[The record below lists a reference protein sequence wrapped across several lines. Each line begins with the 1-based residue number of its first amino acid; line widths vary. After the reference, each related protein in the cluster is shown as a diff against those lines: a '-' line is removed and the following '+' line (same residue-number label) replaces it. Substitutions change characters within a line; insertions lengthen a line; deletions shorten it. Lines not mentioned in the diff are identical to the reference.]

1 MAPILHTWLGT
12 DPLVFDQAVLYLR
25 IFACGMIANLVFNY
39 LASMLRATG
48 NTVVP
53 LIILCVSGLVN
64 VGLNLLLVTQFGM
77 SVDGVAIATVTA
89 QVLSMVAMLIYYV
102 HRKDYLHFSF
112 RKLCLAP
119 DKLKKILRI
128 GIPAGL
134 QSSLFALSN
143 SVIQSGVNSFG
154 ATAMAGNAAS
164 AQVGNL
170 VYILLNAFYHAAM
183 NFVGQNYA
191 ARKFDRVKKTILYC
205 TIFVTAIGVSVST
218 VILLFG
224 AQAIRIFNSDPAVI
238 EYGLIRLTSVL
249 PVYFLCGIMDSLNGT
264 LRGMGSSTLPMFITL
279 AGSCGL
285 RLVWIWTV
293 FQKIH
298 TLRCL
303 YLCWPI
309 SWVVTAV
316 ALFCGVV
323 IIYRNRKKEA
333 LARDSSPVSA

>member
-1 MAPILHTWLGT
+1 
-12 DPLVFDQAVLYLR
+12 
-25 IFACGMIANLVFNY
+25 
-39 LASMLRATG
+39 
-48 NTVVP
+48 
-53 LIILCVSGLVN
+53 
-64 VGLNLLLVTQFGM
+64 
-77 SVDGVAIATVTA
+77 
-89 QVLSMVAMLIYYV
+89 
-102 HRKDYLHFSF
+102 
-112 RKLCLAP
+112 
-119 DKLKKILRI
+119 
-128 GIPAGL
+128 
-134 QSSLFALSN
+134 
-143 SVIQSGVNSFG
+143 
-154 ATAMAGNAAS
+154 MAGNAAS

-303 YLCWPI
+303 YLCRPI

-333 LARDSSPVSA
+333 LARDSAPVSA